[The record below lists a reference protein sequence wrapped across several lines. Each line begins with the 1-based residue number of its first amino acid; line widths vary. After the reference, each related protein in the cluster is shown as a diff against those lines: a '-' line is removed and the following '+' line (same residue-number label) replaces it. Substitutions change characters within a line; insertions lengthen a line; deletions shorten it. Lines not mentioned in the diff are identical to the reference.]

1 MGSLAPQ
8 GIFQSADG
16 ILHFALNLTSFAF
29 ACELPV
35 AGYLSN
41 DFFHLALGLLS
52 RALDAIFV
60 HHNGLQ
66 YFERSRIIDG
76 RNRYATE
83 ISDHYYTDTAW
94 PSAYV
99 PRHTG
104 RVHDWRLK

>member
-8 GIFQSADG
+8 RIFQSADG

-41 DFFHLALGLLS
+41 SFTLPLACSALGS
-52 RALDAIFV
+52 IFV

-66 YFERSRIIDG
+66 
-76 RNRYATE
+76 
-83 ISDHYYTDTAW
+83 
-94 PSAYV
+94 
-99 PRHTG
+99 
-104 RVHDWRLK
+104 

>member
-60 HHNGLQ
+60 HHNCLQ
-66 YFERSRIIDG
+66 YFERSRTIDG
-76 RNRYATE
+76 RNRYARRKLVVNIIQT
-83 ISDHYYTDTAW
+83 
-94 PSAYV
+94 PLG
-99 PRHTG
+99 PRPTFPAIPDEFTTG
-104 RVHDWRLK
+104 G